1 MNIKFGTDGW
11 RGLIA
16 DDFTFENVR
25 RCTQGLADFLS
36 ATGNTKG
43 EFLVGFDTRFLSRN
57 FAETVSGVLAGNGI
71 KVKLANQPAPTPVI
85 SFNTMKRNVTGAV
98 IITASH
104 NPFDWNGLKI
114 KMGYGGSPT
123 EETMSDLEK
132 YISGIG
138 SVKTAPLSSNLIDS
152 FDPRTPYIN
161 HISKFLD
168 LRPIRNSQ
176 LNILCDPMFGAGS
189 GYLPLI
195 VNGTRASVSEI
206 RNKINPVFPGMH
218 QPEPVFDN
226 LRQLSKLVIKQ
237 NADVGI
243 AYDGDADRLGIVD
256 EKGDYIS
263 TLHVFSLLALYLLEV
278 RKMKGPIV
286 KSITSSDMLFK
297 LGELYNVPIY
307 ETKIGFKNIGPV
319 MLEKDALI
327 GGEESGGYG
336 YRGHIPERDGILSS
350 LLFLD
355 FMIKL
360 EMSPAKL
367 IKYLHNKVGEHYYM
381 RKDIKIDSPA
391 KYDLAK
397 NLISNSN
404 ILNIGKFKVLSS
416 NRTDGLKL
424 NLKEGWL
431 AIRLSGT
438 EPLLRVYAESNSIST
453 TQYLVQ
459 NTRQLT
465 DLTPGG

>member
-16 DDFTFENVR
+16 EDFTFENVR
-25 RCTQGLADFLS
+25 ICTQGLADFLS
-36 ATGNTKG
+36 ARGNTKG
-43 EFLVGFDTRFLSRN
+43 EVLVGFDTRFLSRN
-57 FAETVSGVLAGNGI
+57 FAETVSTVLAGNGI
-71 KVKLANQPAPTPVI
+71 KVNIANQPTPTPVI
-85 SFNTMKRNVTGAV
+85 SFNTLKRKAIGAV

-123 EETMSDLEK
+123 EETMLELEK
-132 YISGIG
+132 YISLVE
-138 SVKTAPLSSNLIDS
+138 SVKIAPLSSPLINS
-152 FDPRTPYIN
+152 FDPRMPYVD
-161 HISKFLD
+161 HICKFLD
-168 LRPIRNSQ
+168 LSPIRNSQ

-195 VNGTRASVSEI
+195 LNGTKASVSEI
-206 RNKINPVFPGMH
+206 RNQINPAFPGMQ
-218 QPEPVFDN
+218 QPEPVLDN
-226 LRQLSKLVIKQ
+226 LQQLSKLVVDQ

-243 AYDGDADRLGIVD
+243 AYDGDADRLGIID
-256 EKGDYIS
+256 ENGDYIS
-263 TLHVFSLLALYLLEV
+263 TLHVFSLLALYFLEV
-278 RKMKGPIV
+278 RKIKGPII
-286 KSITSSDMLFK
+286 KSITSSDMLFR
-297 LGELYNVPIY
+297 LGEIYHVPVH
-307 ETKIGFKNIGPV
+307 ETKIGFKHIGPV

-381 RKDIKIDSPA
+381 REDIKIGSTK
-391 KYDLAK
+391 KYDSAK
-397 NLISNSN
+397 NLILNSN
-404 ILNIGKFKVLSS
+404 IRNVGKFKVLSS

-424 NLKEGWL
+424 NLSEGWL

-438 EPLLRVYAESNSIST
+438 EPLLRVYAESNSAST
-453 TQYLVQ
+453 TEYIVQ
-459 NTRQLT
+459 NMRELT
-465 DLTPGG
+465 DLSLGG

>member
-16 DDFTFENVR
+16 EDFTFENVR
-25 RCTQGLADFLS
+25 ICTQGLADFLS
-36 ATGNTKG
+36 ATGNMEG
-43 EFLVGFDTRFLSRN
+43 EFLVGFDTRFLSRD
-57 FAETVSGVLAGNGI
+57 FAETVGTVLAGNGI
-71 KVKLANQPAPTPVI
+71 RVNIANQPTPTPVI
-85 SFNTMKRNVTGAV
+85 SFNTLKRNAIGAV

-123 EETMSDLEK
+123 EETMVELEK
-132 YISGIG
+132 YISRVE
-138 SVKTAPLSSNLIDS
+138 SVKTAPLSSPLINS
-152 FDPRTPYIN
+152 FNPRTPYVD

-168 LRPIRNSQ
+168 LSPIRNSR

-195 VNGTRASVSEI
+195 LNGTKASVSEI
-206 RNKINPVFPGMH
+206 RNQINPAFPGMQ

-226 LRQLSKLVIKQ
+226 LQQLSKLVVDQ

-243 AYDGDADRLGIVD
+243 AYDGDADRLGVID
-256 EKGDYIS
+256 ENGNYIS
-263 TLHVFSLLALYLLEV
+263 TLHVFSLLALYFLEV
-278 RKMKGPIV
+278 RKRKGPII
-286 KSITSSDMLFK
+286 KSITSSDMLFR
-297 LGELYNVPIY
+297 LGELYQVPVH
-307 ETKIGFKNIGPV
+307 ETKIGFKHIGPV

-381 RKDIKIDSPA
+381 REDIKIGSPTKYNSA
-391 KYDLAK
+391 KDLI
-397 NLISNSN
+397 LNSN
-404 ILNIGKFKVLSS
+404 IRNIGKFKVLSA

-424 NLKEGWL
+424 NLSEGWL

-438 EPLLRVYAESNSIST
+438 EPLLRVYAESNSAST
-453 TQYLVQ
+453 TRYIVQ
-459 NTRQLT
+459 TMRELT
-465 DLTPGG
+465 DLSLGG